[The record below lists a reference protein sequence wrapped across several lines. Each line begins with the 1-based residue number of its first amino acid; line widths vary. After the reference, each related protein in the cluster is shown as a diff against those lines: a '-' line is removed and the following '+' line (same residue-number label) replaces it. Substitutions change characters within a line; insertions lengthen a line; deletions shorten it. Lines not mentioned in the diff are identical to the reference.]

1 VVVAL
6 KLRDSGEEL
15 LDFAFHTAAVRE
27 VPLLAVH
34 GRSLP
39 LHARTP
45 WGADHTVTEEMT
57 KDARKELGKALRPW
71 REKYPQVEVADSIR
85 LASPAKA
92 VVQAAE
98 GAALL
103 VVGRRAH
110 RRGVAPPL
118 GPVANAALHHGR
130 CPVAVVPHD

>member
-1 VVVAL
+1 M
-6 KLRDSGEEL
+6 R
-15 LDFAFHTAAVRE
+15 RE
-27 VPLLAVH
+27 AQKQL
-34 GRSLP
+34 S
-39 LHARTP
+39 
-45 WGADHTVTEEMT
+45 
-57 KDARKELGKALRPW
+57 KALRPW

-103 VVGRRAH
+103 VVGRREH
-110 RRGVAPPL
+110 RTGLGARL
-118 GPVANAALHHGR
+118 GPVAQAAIHHGR